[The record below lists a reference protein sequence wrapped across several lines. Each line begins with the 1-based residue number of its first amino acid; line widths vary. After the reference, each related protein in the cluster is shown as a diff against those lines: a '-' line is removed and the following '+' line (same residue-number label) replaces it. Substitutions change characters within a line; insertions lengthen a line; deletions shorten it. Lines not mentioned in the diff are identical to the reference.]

1 MGKVKEAFKNMP
13 IRKSLMLL
21 MGTMILLVVL
31 LTVLTLSGLRALQ
44 GRLERG
50 RGLLIQGYTLEIGET
65 HGEVK
70 VNPSEYEFEDLQGGK
85 KLLYEAAGAGNIIF
99 PVIYSIGGVAA
110 AACLFYRRKLKEP
123 MTLLSGG
130 TQKIAENNLDFT
142 VSYSS
147 GDELGQLCQA
157 FEGMRSALE
166 ENEKKMWRILEER
179 KEVNASIAHDL
190 RTPITIIQ
198 GAAEYLEK
206 SAGKGELSFP
216 KAEKYAVMIRT
227 ASERMESY
235 VNSMRDL
242 MCLEEVRLSPGKLQ
256 VQDWVKGMEKDL
268 ELLAERA
275 GKSLKL
281 IPPERDFCL
290 FGDPTLMRRV
300 IENLTANGLRF
311 ASREVTVTVTGAEE
325 GQACAVKVED
335 DGPGFREQEAAD
347 ACLPFYSREKEGEQ
361 GHVGMGLYVSK
372 VLCQA
377 HQGSLT
383 LENRSEG
390 GAAVT
395 AVFCA
400 VSHKLPAM

>member
-1 MGKVKEAFKNMP
+1 M
-13 IRKSLMLL
+13 
-21 MGTMILLVVL
+21 
-31 LTVLTLSGLRALQ
+31 
-44 GRLERG
+44 
-50 RGLLIQGYTLEIGET
+50 IQGYTLEIGET